1 MLKDR
6 RKWCRKCAKE
16 STQLAISR
24 EELEISRVLIRHST
38 FSFFILTVLIKE
50 LRKSQG
56 IANMEKQENHVPT
69 SRLQTGVTK
78 VQQIPGQSN
87 VF

>member
-1 MLKDR
+1 M
-6 RKWCRKCAKE
+6 
-16 STQLAISR
+16 
-24 EELEISRVLIRHST
+24 RHLT

-56 IANMEKQENHVPT
+56 IANMDKQKDHVPT

>member
-1 MLKDR
+1 M
-6 RKWCRKCAKE
+6 
-16 STQLAISR
+16 
-24 EELEISRVLIRHST
+24 RHLT

-56 IANMEKQENHVPT
+56 IANMDKQKDHVPT

-78 VQQIPGQSN
+78 IQQIPGQSN